1 MGPPNETPF
10 QKRAW
15 IIFFTYGLLAVIG
28 APILILGTPP
38 NPPSPEGLT
47 GLTLAEMA
55 TRIPGILGYVR
66 SISTQL
72 GNFILGLG
80 VLIVGIAAI
89 PYRKGE
95 KWAWYVFWILPVN
108 LVIQL
113 LNSRGGFLWQ
123 LDAAFLV
130 VLMVGLFLS
139 YRKFFPTI
147 G

>member
-1 MGPPNETPF
+1 VGPPNETPF

-95 KWAWYVFWILPVN
+95 KWAWCVFWILPVN